1 MPVPASIQNRSG
13 AGVPKRHHRRIPA
26 DAILGISESKPS
38 LGFDQPS
45 EKQQT
50 ADLLLYQS
58 QQSLQYGMNSPKQ
71 TFAETPFR
79 NVEAKLAD
87 NQLGFSTVVWL
98 AVVAFTGFK
107 VTSTIPCVAL

>member
-1 MPVPASIQNRSG
+1 
-13 AGVPKRHHRRIPA
+13 
-26 DAILGISESKPS
+26 
-38 LGFDQPS
+38 
-45 EKQQT
+45 
-50 ADLLLYQS
+50 
-58 QQSLQYGMNSPKQ
+58 MNSPKQ